1 MLSDK
6 VVQHVTEALKL
17 PAPSQVVPL
26 LAGDANQ
33 VFRLD
38 CGHQPVV
45 VKVIGN
51 HHFSGINRAYQYALQ
66 QQLAARHLA
75 PRPLWLSD
83 DGEIWVEEWMSPDA
97 SASTTVHTGRDKA
110 KILAEALANVHEQ
123 PITARPLVLSDRWRH
138 YLNVSGLALD
148 DALSIR
154 AHTLLHSQSLD
165 NHSDA
170 SLALCHNDLSWGHII
185 QCSPLM
191 IVDWEYAAMGNR
203 FFDLASCALINRFDA
218 SETQALCHAYAAV
231 FAWHPHDV
239 TQAVEQQAEIV
250 AITNALWERALRYE
264 QLRKGAMC

>member
-1 MLSDK
+1 MLSEA
-6 VVQHVTEALKL
+6 VIQRVTAALHL
-17 PAPSQVVPL
+17 SAPLQVAPL

-33 VFRLD
+33 VFRFD
-38 CGHQPVV
+38 CGDDTVV

-75 PRPLWLSD
+75 PQPLWLSD
-83 DGEIWVEEWMSPDA
+83 DGEIWVEEWISPDS
-97 SASTTVHTGRDKA
+97 SASSIVYTGKDRA
-110 KILAEALANVHEQ
+110 KMLAEALANVHEQ

-138 YLNVSGLALD
+138 YLNVSGLAFE

-170 SLALCHNDLSWGHII
+170 SLTLCHNDLSFGHII
-185 QCSPLM
+185 RCSPLM

-203 FFDLASCALINRFDA
+203 FFDLASCALINRFDT

-231 FAWHPHDV
+231 FAWHPHEV

-250 AITNALWERALRYE
+250 AITNALWETALRRE
-264 QLRKGAMC
+264 QLRKGVMC